1 MRQRIRLLLADDR
14 PTSRRG
20 LRAVLGAR
28 QEIEIVGE
36 ATNGQQAVRL
46 VEELQPDVVLMDV
59 SMPVLDGLEATRLVK
74 SRWPDVKV
82 VILTMYG
89 LRRDDALAAGA
100 SAFLVK
106 GCPTEDIVEAISE
119 DLHRTTPRQRKL
131 RGQADGEQG
140 TPILQAAQTW
150 CLP

>member
-1 MRQRIRLLLADDR
+1 MKQRIRLLLADDR

-20 LRAVLGAR
+20 LRAVLGTR

-36 ATNGQQAVRL
+36 ASNGQQAVRL

-59 SMPVLDGLEATRLVK
+59 SMPVLDGLEATRLVR
-74 SRWPDVKV
+74 SRWPGVKV

-119 DLHRTTPRQRKL
+119 DLPRTTPRVRKL
-131 RGQADGEQG
+131 RGQADEETGS
-140 TPILQAAQTW
+140 PILQAAHTW